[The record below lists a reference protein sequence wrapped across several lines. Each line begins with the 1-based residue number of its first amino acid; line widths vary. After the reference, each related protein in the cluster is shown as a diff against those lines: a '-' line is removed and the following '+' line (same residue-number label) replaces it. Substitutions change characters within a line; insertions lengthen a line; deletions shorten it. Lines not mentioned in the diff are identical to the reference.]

1 MWGKNHSKGDA
12 DSRLSKM
19 RKTNPKIQKIAY
31 TVLLVIGEGRMERE
45 REKISLVIKCPN
57 PSVNIFSCFVNYW

>member
-1 MWGKNHSKGDA
+1 MGYRFRELQEGK
-12 DSRLSKM
+12 
-19 RKTNPKIQKIAY
+19 
-31 TVLLVIGEGRMERE
+31 GRMERE